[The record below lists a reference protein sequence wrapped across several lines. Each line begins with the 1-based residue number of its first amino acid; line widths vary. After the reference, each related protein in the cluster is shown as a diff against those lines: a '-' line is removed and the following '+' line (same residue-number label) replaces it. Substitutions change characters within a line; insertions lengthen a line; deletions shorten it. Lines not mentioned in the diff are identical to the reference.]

1 MAQEYYSF
9 MLNRFFETLVILL
22 MLSHYQLSPR
32 TKLEDERL
40 RLHKSMMYSCQEL
53 VRKLVGI
60 YWNEFFFLNFL
71 WLTIKLS
78 RYRAADLS
86 NICSEH
92 KQLWF

>member
-1 MAQEYYSF
+1 MDSLF
-9 MLNRFFETLVILL
+9 VRKGFVHV
-22 MLSHYQLSPR
+22 SHYQLSPR
-32 TKLEDERL
+32 TKVEDVRL

-92 KQLWF
+92 KQLRF

>member
-1 MAQEYYSF
+1 MDSLF
-9 MLNRFFETLVILL
+9 VRKGFVHV
-22 MLSHYQLSPR
+22 SHYQLSPR

-71 WLTIKLS
+71 WRTIKLS
-78 RYRAADLS
+78 CYRAADLS
-86 NICSEH
+86 NIWSEH
-92 KQLWF
+92 KQLRF

>member
-1 MAQEYYSF
+1 MKNTRNAFY
-9 MLNRFFETLVILL
+9 LLRVI
-22 MLSHYQLSPR
+22 SCHYNSPL
-32 TKLEDERL
+32 TKVEDERL
-40 RLHKSMMYSCQEL
+40 RLDKSMTYSCQKL

-71 WLTIKLS
+71 SRTIKLS

-92 KQLWF
+92 KQLRF